1 MLTDFHS
8 HILPGIDDGSR
19 SVEESIAMLRRCREQ
34 GIERIVL
41 TPHFYA
47 NHSTP
52 EQFLTERSDAYR
64 RLMEA
69 LPAEEQPRLL
79 LGAEVHYYP
88 HMSHSEELRSMAIDG
103 TSCILVEMPLG
114 PWTDRMYRELSQ
126 LQSYQGL
133 TPIIAHVD
141 RYLGRFRDFGIPKRL
156 SSLPVLVQANAEFF
170 LDRRTAGKAL
180 RMLKN
185 RQIHLLGSD
194 CHDLTDRAPELGSA
208 IGLIRRKLG
217 EDAIEWLR
225 SCEEE
230 LLTPEVTP

>member
-19 SVEESIAMLRRCREQ
+19 SVEESIAMLRLSREQ

-41 TPHFYA
+41 TPHFYP
-47 NHSTP
+47 NHSSP
-52 EQFLTERSDAYR
+52 DRFLRERSEAYS
-64 RLMEA
+64 RLLEA
-69 LPAEEQPRLL
+69 ISGQDMPRLL

-88 HMSHSEELRSMAIDG
+88 HMSHSEELRSMAIEG
-103 TSCILVEMPLG
+103 TSCILVEMPSH

-126 LQSYQGL
+126 LHSYQGL

-156 SSLPVLVQANAEFF
+156 SGLPVLVQANAEFF

-194 CHDLTDRAPELGSA
+194 CHNLTDRAPELGSA

-217 EDAIEWLR
+217 EDAIEWFR
-225 SCEEE
+225 SCEDE
-230 LLTPEVTP
+230 LLSAEATL